1 MKVVMKRH
9 ASPLTKLQASLYMVS
24 KVVINLLMQPANWAV
39 RNSRVSYA
47 YILVGKLSVLLVLP
61 IQT

>member
-1 MKVVMKRH
+1 MFCEDFKV
-9 ASPLTKLQASLYMVS
+9 SLLYMVS

-39 RNSRVSYA
+39 RNSHVSYA
-47 YILVGKLSVLLVLP
+47 YILVGKAV